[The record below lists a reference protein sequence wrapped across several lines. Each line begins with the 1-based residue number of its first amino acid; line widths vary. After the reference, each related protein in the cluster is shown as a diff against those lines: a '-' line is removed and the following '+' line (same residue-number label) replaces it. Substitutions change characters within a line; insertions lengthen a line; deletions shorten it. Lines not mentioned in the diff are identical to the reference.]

1 MRLRAVH
8 RARWQYSGEY
18 LVNGRLALLLLLEKE
33 HYCVPSAR
41 GGTVQTSSLSEAS
54 YDGRAT
60 SQPLTR
66 NHHVRLP
73 DFAAWYRDLVSG
85 NEQMLDSESACWL
98 VSLIVHVVLLITLG
112 VVTAAQQGRDG
123 SALIVVPL
131 LEDESEPE
139 IVELA
144 FDLSVTDESLQD
156 VGSVSLGTV
165 EVAAALPTGDSVDMP
180 VLNDMGQISTEFSGM
195 EVTLQELAS
204 NDNAGFVKDLVGISG
219 AVVNAHGD
227 TGSVDRITAEIL
239 AKLESGNVL
248 IAWLMDASESLR
260 PRREQIINHFTRV
273 YDELDKLAEEP
284 GDALLTS
291 VGAFGAGL
299 DVMTS
304 KPTADRDAIQA
315 AVRNIKAED
324 TGVENVFSAVHATAA
339 EYAKYVR
346 AGRQVMIIVV
356 TDESGNDVE
365 ELDKALAM
373 LERHRM
379 TVHVIGPVAPFAQ
392 EEITVKWTDPET
404 NETHN
409 LPVDAGPETAYI
421 EQAALNVWHR
431 GPGAAP
437 RSSGFGPY
445 GLTRLTHESGG
456 MYLLHDDGRIPGPSF
471 EVDQLLRYRPD
482 YVADGSYKKLADEHP
497 LRMAVLRTAQATN
510 QYLTEPLPRT
520 LLAAGIQFEIR
531 PTKKKLHEIAEIL
544 DRGLGVLQSAEGV
557 RNEETSP
564 RWLAHFDLLKGRLL
578 ANKVR
583 CYSYAK
589 LLDEMYDEPKEP
601 EDGTKNAWQATSCP
615 DPEAA
620 ERDLPPA
627 ERDDA
632 QSARQHLE
640 RVVQDHSKT
649 PWAAIA
655 NDELQFAL
663 CFHWQEAFME
673 PPEGVALPWD
683 KKPWSELTEAQK
695 EAKVAFEKKKEAAKI
710 RKAKTPDKKR
720 VPPKL

>member
-1 MRLRAVH
+1 MQPHILPETSLDGHVASRSL
-8 RARWQYSGEY
+8 AR
-18 LVNGRLALLLLLEKE
+18 
-33 HYCVPSAR
+33 HYDAW
-41 GGTVQTSSLSEAS
+41 
-54 YDGRAT
+54 
-60 SQPLTR
+60 
-66 NHHVRLP
+66 LP
-73 DFAAWYRDLVSG
+73 DFAAWYQDLASG
-85 NEQMLDSESACWL
+85 KERLLDSDSVCWL
-98 VSLIVHVVLLITLG
+98 ASLVFHLALLITLG
-112 VVTAAQQGRDG
+112 IVTATQHGRDR
-123 SALIVVPL
+123 STLFVVPL
-131 LEDESEPE
+131 LEDEPEPE
-139 IVELA
+139 IVEFA
-144 FDLSVTDESLQD
+144 FDVNATVESLSD

-165 EVAAALPTGDSVDMP
+165 EVAAALPTGDSISLPSPSEVGD
-180 VLNDMGQISTEFSGM
+180 VSTEFSGM

-204 NDNAGFVKDLVGISG
+204 NDNAGFVEDLVGIPG

-227 TGSVDRITAEIL
+227 TGSVDRITSEIL

-248 IAWLMDASESLR
+248 VAWLMDASESLR
-260 PRREQIINHFTRV
+260 PRREQIIERFTRV
-273 YDELDKLAEEP
+273 YDELDELAEDS

-315 AVRNIKAED
+315 AVRDIEAD
-324 TGVENVFSAVHATAA
+324 DSGVENVFSAVHATAI

-346 AGRQVMIIVV
+346 AGRHVMIIVV

-365 ELDKALAM
+365 KLDEAIAM
-373 LERHRM
+373 LKRHRM

-392 EEITVKWTDPET
+392 KEITVKWTDPET
-404 NETHN
+404 SENYN

-421 EQAALNVWHR
+421 EQAALHVWDR
-431 GPGAAP
+431 GPGTTP

-445 GLTRLTHESGG
+445 GLTRLTHENGG
-456 MYLLHDDGRIPGPSF
+456 MYLIHDDGRIPGPSF
-471 EVDQLLRYRPD
+471 EIDQLLRYRPN
-482 YVADGSYKKLADEHP
+482 YVSDAHYKKLADEHP

-520 LLAAGIQFEIR
+520 MLAAGIQFDIK
-531 PTKKKLHEIAEIL
+531 PTKKKLQQVAEVL
-544 DRGLGVLQSAEGV
+544 DRGLGVLKSAEEA
-557 RNEETSP
+557 RKEETSP
-564 RWLAHFDLLKGRLL
+564 RWLAHYDLLKARLL

-589 LLDEMYDEPKEP
+589 LLDEMYDEPKAP
-601 EDGTKNAWQATSCP
+601 ADGTKNAWQAASRT
-615 DPEAA
+615 DAEAA
-620 ERDLPPA
+620 ESELPPA

-632 QSARQHLE
+632 QLARQQLE
-640 RVVQDHSKT
+640 RIVDDHANT

-663 CFHWQEAFME
+663 CFHWQEAFLE

-683 KKPWSELTEAQK
+683 KKPWSELTEAEK

-710 RKAKTPDKKR
+710 IKAKNADKKR
-720 VPPKL
+720 LPPKL